1 MNYIEYTNDTLKK
14 HLIENG
20 TALVIGAGYNPRSE
34 KLIIDGISPE
44 KIHVNDGNESI
55 EIWCDKYKYS
65 PEFQP
70 YDLIILSRVLEHFPI
85 RDYDFYLY
93 QLYTIMS
100 PGAKIVSLT
109 PDMPAVTNQIQE
121 EFEKEQPD
129 FFKIK
134 RLTFELFNEGPHVF
148 DRHALWVSEESIK
161 YYMEKENLFKIESVR
176 RINVDTD
183 IVPDQIEV
191 VAERM

>member
-1 MNYIEYTNDTLKK
+1 MNYIEYTNKTIKEN
-14 HLIENG
+14 LIDKG
-20 TALVIGAGYNPRSE
+20 TALVIGAGYNPQSE
-34 KLIIDGISPE
+34 KLEINGVKPE
-44 KIHVNDGNESI
+44 NVHLNDDSESI
-55 EIWCDKYKYS
+55 EIWCDNYKNS
-65 PEFQP
+65 PEFKP

-93 QLYTIMS
+93 QLYTIMTE
-100 PGAKIVSLT
+100 GAKLITLT
-109 PDMPAVTNQIQE
+109 PDMPAVTALIQE
-121 EFEKEQPD
+121 EFEKDVPD

-161 YYMEKENLFKIESVR
+161 YYLEKENLFKVESVQ

-183 IVPDQIEV
+183 IVPDQIEI
-191 VAERM
+191 VANRL